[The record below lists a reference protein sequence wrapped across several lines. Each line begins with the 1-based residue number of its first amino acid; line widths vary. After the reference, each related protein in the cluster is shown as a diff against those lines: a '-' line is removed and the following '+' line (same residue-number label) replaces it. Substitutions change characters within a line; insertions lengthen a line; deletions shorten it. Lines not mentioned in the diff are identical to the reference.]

1 MISPHPSYPP
11 LEMAAYGL
19 EVVTN
24 GFSNKDLS
32 RLTGNITSINKPTPE
47 NVAQAL
53 EQVCTKVELR
63 EGLPALV
70 TSNIFESENN
80 YETIIKQIEPYFSAL
95 ISA

>member
-24 GFSNKDLS
+24 SFNNKDLS
-32 RLTGNITSINKPTPE
+32 LLTGNITSINILTPE

-63 EGLPALV
+63 EGVPATV
-70 TSNIFESENN
+70 TSNIFGTEND
-80 YETIIKQIEPYFSAL
+80 YETIINQMEPYF
-95 ISA
+95 